1 MFGLALASVR
11 GIATP
16 RIDASGQSAY

>member
-1 MFGLALASVR
+1 MFGLALAPVR